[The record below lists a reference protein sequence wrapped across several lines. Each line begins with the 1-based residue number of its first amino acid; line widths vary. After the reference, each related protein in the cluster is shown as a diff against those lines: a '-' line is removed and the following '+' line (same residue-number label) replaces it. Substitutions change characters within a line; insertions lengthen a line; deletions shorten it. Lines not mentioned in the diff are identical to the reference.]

1 MFGCACLDQ
10 DGFWKLVKK
19 PTGILSSKVSMQAAL
34 SKQCDGQRTHCSPAG
49 SAPGLGRRASY
60 LEDYQPGLG
69 AAIAAAISAPDPA
82 QLWDYGLAVSEQKE
96 ATGCLVKLQTTLKS
110 EVVRSVQRLYR
121 NLGHPKPETLVELA
135 EEPVIKSSRQL
146 ATSNALHACATSD
159 QTKWHLLPCD
169 IKLMKLVNACR
180 PICRGSNA
188 TPVQRSSPFSVSSTR
203 PPSTLWRHY
212 FMENMVTVSSMVL
225 KEPGFGILNF
235 PNAFVLMKDVVGWV
249 NA

>member
-1 MFGCACLDQ
+1 MG
-10 DGFWKLVKK
+10 
-19 PTGILSSKVSMQAAL
+19 
-34 SKQCDGQRTHCSPAG
+34 THRSPEG

-69 AAIAAAISAPDPA
+69 ATIAAAICAPDPA
-82 QLWDYGLAVSEQKE
+82 QLWDYGLAVSKQKE
-96 ATGCLVKLQTTLKS
+96 ATGCLFKLQTTLKS
-110 EVVRSVQRLYR
+110 EVVRSVQRLHR
-121 NLGHPKPETLVELA
+121 NLGHPKPEALVEPA

-146 ATSNALHACATSD
+146 ATSNALHACTTSD

-180 PICRGSNA
+180 PMCCGLNA
-188 TPVQRSSPFSVSSTR
+188 TSVQRNSPFSVLSTR

-212 FMENMVTVSSMVL
+212 FKKNMVTVSSMVL

-249 NA
+249 NAWTTQHCGAHRSPN